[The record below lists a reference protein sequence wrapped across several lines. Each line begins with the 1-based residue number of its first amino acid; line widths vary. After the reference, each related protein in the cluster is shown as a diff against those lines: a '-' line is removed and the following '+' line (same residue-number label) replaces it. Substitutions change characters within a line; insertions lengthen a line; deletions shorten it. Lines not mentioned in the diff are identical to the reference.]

1 MEIGRNGERNHQ
13 SLKLQYDMTTDF
25 WEWLW
30 KSIHQVDNENYL
42 HPLNLSH
49 QLQPRRLTNGRNWFL
64 IVLGSRNSEIK
75 ALVVRVS
82 EEVPYTKLG
91 VGISNILEGPTQTP
105 VSGCQLEDDL
115 GVTGSLNLFFFPTHS
130 LNIFPYCLLLISLS
144 IRMSGQAQSKLEDG
158 RIYWV
163 TVYSPRNPRQEPG
176 GRNNY
181 TPDRRVISWQKIH
194 IITTGSVPSS
204 IMVFN

>member
-176 GRNNY
+176 GRN
-181 TPDRRVISWQKIH
+181 
-194 IITTGSVPSS
+194 ITTGSVPSS